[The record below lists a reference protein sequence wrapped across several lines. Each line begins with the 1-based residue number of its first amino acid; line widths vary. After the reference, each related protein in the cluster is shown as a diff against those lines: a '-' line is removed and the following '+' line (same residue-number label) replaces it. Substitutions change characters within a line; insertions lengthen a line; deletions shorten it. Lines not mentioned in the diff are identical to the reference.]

1 LIPNGYVGWVR
12 IDFKIKH
19 SSALPVEDG
28 YYLVKL
34 PTQGHIQTSSDIEY
48 GWATDE
54 YYYYSNG
61 KREVLASTGWG
72 EGGMIWGQFNGSRQG
87 PDEPPYQYFFVG
99 TEEQF
104 KEFGVTLK
112 GENGRPL
119 VGPVSSRGEIV
130 KFGTDDLTSPTALK

>member
-1 LIPNGYVGWVR
+1 
-12 IDFKIKH
+12 
-19 SSALPVEDG
+19 LPVEDG

-61 KREVLASTGWG
+61 EREVLASTGWG
-72 EGGMIWGQFNGSRQG
+72 EGGMIWAQTNGTRYG
-87 PDEPPYQYFFVG
+87 PDGPVNEYFFVG
-99 TEEQF
+99 TEEQY
-104 KEFGVTLK
+104 KKFGVNLK
-112 GENGRPL
+112 DENLDPL